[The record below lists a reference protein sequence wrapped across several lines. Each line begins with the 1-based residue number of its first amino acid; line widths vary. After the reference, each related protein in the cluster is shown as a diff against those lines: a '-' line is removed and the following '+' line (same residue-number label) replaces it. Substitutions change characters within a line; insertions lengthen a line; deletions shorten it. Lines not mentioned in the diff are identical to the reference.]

1 MIEIRTLADKLAAEA
16 EADITERWS
25 ARSLYAQLTET
36 AEKFPDR
43 PAISF
48 QLKSGPSDKS
58 ATLNW
63 SAFRAEVTRAANMLR
78 RLGIG
83 PTDAVAYILP
93 NGLEAPVALLAG
105 ATAGIVNPINPML
118 NAETIAGILRD
129 LDAKVVISLAPF
141 PKTDVAQKVGEAL
154 EQAPSVRHLIQVDL
168 KPYLG
173 FGLSLAVPFIRPK
186 VAVRHKAEI
195 HDWHAGDAA
204 RERGAAGFR
213 G

>member
-1 MIEIRTLADKLAAEA
+1 
-16 EADITERWS
+16 
-25 ARSLYAQLTET
+25 
-36 AEKFPDR
+36 
-43 PAISF
+43 
-48 QLKSGPSDKS
+48 
-58 ATLNW
+58 
-63 SAFRAEVTRAANMLR
+63 MLR
-78 RLGIG
+78 RLGVG

-129 LDAKVVISLAPF
+129 VDAKVVISLAPF

-154 EQAPSVRHLIQVDL
+154 EHAPSVEHLIQVDL

-195 HDWHAGDAA
+195 HDWHAATRRENAERLDFADDRTTASAPISIPAAPPACPRSSSTGRAASSTTAGAA
-204 RERGAAGFR
+204 RPTSSPRR
-213 G
+213 TC